1 LRQNELA
8 PAPGAKKARKRVGR
22 GNGSRHGTYSGRGC
36 KGQKSRSGGTRTRGF
51 EGGQLPLIR
60 RLPRKRGFTNIFR
73 VEYSVVNLDQL
84 NSFKSGS
91 KVTPQKL
98 MASGLVKSLKY
109 PVKVLATGDIA
120 HPLTVTADRFSAAAR
135 AKIEA
140 AGGTVE
146 ETGRKVE
153 KPKPEEIKPEE
164 IKPEETKPEE
174 TKAEDIKAEKPK
186 AAKPKADKP
195 KAAKPKADKPKAD
208 KPKAEKPKAEKPKA
222 TKPKAAKPKAK
233 DSAGAT
239 EESGS

>member
-1 LRQNELA
+1 MQNELS
-8 PAPGAKKARKRVGR
+8 PAPGAKKSRKRVGR
-22 GNGSRHGTYSGRGC
+22 GDGSGHGTYSGRGC

-73 VEYSVVNLDQL
+73 TEYSVVNLDQL

-98 MASGLVKSLKY
+98 MATGLVKSLHN
-109 PVKVLATGDIA
+109 PVKILAAGDIA

-140 AGGTVE
+140 AGGTVK

-153 KPKPEEIKPEE
+153 EPKPEEIKPEE
-164 IKPEETKPEE
+164 IKPEEIKPEE
-174 TKAEDIKAEKPK
+174 IKPEEPKAEAPKAAKPK
-186 AAKPKADKP
+186 AAKPKAEAPKAAKP
-195 KAAKPKADKPKAD
+195 KAAKPKAA
-208 KPKAEKPKAEKPKA
+208 
-222 TKPKAAKPKAK
+222 KPKAAKPKAAK
-233 DSAGAT
+233 PK
-239 EESGS
+239 EESGA